1 MNKKVFMIGGIALV
15 VAIVGGVI
23 WMNVLMRQTRKD
35 KALEP
40 SKSPAFEPSDNIE
53 Q

>member
-15 VAIVGGVI
+15 VAIVGSVI